1 MTFPN
6 RLRSGGAMR
15 FVVFGAG
22 AIGSGIGGHL
32 HRTGHDA
39 LIVGRPAHVNRVRQ
53 QGLQLVTAEQTYTL
67 ARPAVRRAQDVE
79 FADGDVVLL
88 CVKSQDTDQAL
99 VQIRAAGGDPQ
110 TLPILCCQ
118 NSITNEPAAVR
129 YFRRVYGVLIVV
141 PGIFL
146 EPGVVINNSLGNAGF
161 IEVGQ
166 FPAGVDQLSRDV
178 ADALRAASYA
188 AYANPNVMAAK
199 GAKMFSNL
207 GNAMGAITDGKG
219 DQTNFMTQVRRE
231 AERCFQAAGV
241 RFESPEAFEKRAREQ
256 HRQSPLPPGVRNLG
270 SSWQSLERGLGSIE
284 ADFLNGEI
292 VRLGRLHAIQ
302 TPYNEVLQEVANAM
316 AAHHEKPGKFTAQ
329 DLERQ
334 AMSRAAP
341 PAKER

>member
-1 MTFPN
+1 
-6 RLRSGGAMR
+6 MR

-22 AIGSGIGGHL
+22 AIGSGLGGHL

-39 LIVGRPAHVNRVRQ
+39 LIVGRPAHVNRIRQ
-53 QGLQLVTAEQTYTL
+53 QGLQLVTDEQTYTL
-67 ARPAVRRAQDVE
+67 SVPAVARAEDVG
-79 FADGDVVLL
+79 FTDQDVVLL
-88 CVKSQDTDQAL
+88 CVKSQDTDRAM
-99 VQIRAAGGDPQ
+99 VEIRAAGGDPQ
-110 TLPILCCQ
+110 RLPILCCQ
-118 NSITNEPAAVR
+118 NSITNEPTAAR

-146 EPGVVINNSLGNAGF
+146 EPGVVFNNSLGNAGF

-166 FPAGVDQLSRDV
+166 FPSG
-178 ADALRAASYA
+178 ADALSQDVAQALCAASYA

-270 SSWQSLERGLGSIE
+270 SSWQSLQRGLGSIE

-292 VRLGRLHAIQ
+292 VRLGRLHAIPP
-302 TPYNEVLQEVANAM
+302 PYNEVLQEVANSM